1 MKRKAAALLAAVFLL
16 LETVCVPSLAVENVY
31 FTAINDNVMPMNDE
45 TMPFWSGGFL
55 YIPISIFSGEVYRE
69 LEIGYI
75 PNAGR
80 QLYILYTAGK
90 SLHFDLTTAY
100 ARDTDGNTYYPGA
113 VQKSGVVFVPTS
125 LVAEFFGLTY
135 STTGLTGAN
144 AVTQEDRGWL
154 VWLRQPDNILQVS
167 VFADAAKSQL
177 RARYEQYLKSR
188 EESGVQVPDTPQ
200 QPEETF
206 EGKSI
211 YLCFLAGDAASLGGL
226 LDALDRYSA
235 QAAFFCTPEFSEQQ
249 GDLLRRMAATGQAI
263 GLLANGEAE
272 QSVQEQLERGNR
284 ALYEATCGKT
294 RLVYLQNVDAQT
306 AAGVEQAGYCVAAP
320 DMDRAAYGL
329 TSGGAQ
335 ALLQRITARRGDVS
349 CWLGQNVSA
358 GGLRAFLTAAETA
371 EDRCLALTET
381 TARK

>member
-113 VQKSGVVFVPTS
+113 VQKSGVVFVPAS

-144 AVTQEDRGWL
+144 AVTQEDGLGWCAAAAG
-154 VWLRQPDNILQVS
+154 QY
-167 VFADAAKSQL
+167 FAGVGLCRCGKSQL
-177 RARYEQYLKSR
+177 RAGMSSISKAGRSA
-188 EESGVQVPDTPQ
+188 GVQVPDTPSSRGGPLRARASICAFWRATPLRWAACWMPWTDTAPRPRFSVRRSFQSSRGICCGGWPQ
-200 QPEETF
+200 QARP
-206 EGKSI
+206 
-211 YLCFLAGDAASLGGL
+211 
-226 LDALDRYSA
+226 SA
-235 QAAFFCTPEFSEQQ
+235 CWQ
-249 GDLLRRMAATGQAI
+249 MARQ
-263 GLLANGEAE
+263 E

-335 ALLQRITARRGDVS
+335 ALLQKITARRGDVS